1 MRRSRDKGSSSRAM
15 RRSTS
20 GMQRI
25 LHSSK
30 YTGSFAG
37 YHSRRGSRMLS
48 ESKMGRFGHRKAIR
62 VLDEEGNDVTPRP
75 LYEPEPK
82 DPHAKPQRS
91 FFEDYYSRYDT
102 SKSSSCFYVPSSGTC
117 RWSSSLPSLS
127 ARVGSSA
134 MGYIK
139 LDTSQPLG
147 SVRQTGSQQTSEE
160 IALEEVLNVYLS
172 ETETITLLDLPTT
185 CMSDQAE
192 DAQAVKRS
200 NVLYIEL
207 CNNRLGNDKYV
218 ERAMQTFV
226 GASKNKKLQS
236 DKIVMHDQGTMA
248 TIWEIFDSF
257 QTEDSKAEKVP
268 AQSLPD
274 LNKDPKEIGSVSSIS
289 TIGTASTGSSLFAF
303 NMQAGDM
310 KDESELQLIFQSE
323 TFQRNL
329 LITERCLVANIFQAR
344 LASYRNLPEIQAP
357 SFETKP
363 ESEELNNEEEKEE
376 DEEEELDEVAEEV
389 QEVKVE
395 EQVKE
400 EEQKEEEEEVQ
411 AEEEEEEVVAP
422 SLELLWTFSCEL
434 TKGWNITCMAWNKQ
448 NLVRKTSRTLSSFV
462 ACVFFK
468 SLVSNPRPGGQI
480 RPTLSFYV
488 AHKDKFFS
496 PWKDLLAVG
505 YGDFK
510 PWRKGLICCW
520 SIKNLSWPERV
531 YHCHSG
537 ITALDFSSTTP
548 DKLAVGMHDGTVAIF
563 SVRNRERRTF
573 LASSIGCKKRHFHP
587 VWNITWAKQ
596 EMGLSDEDIIESVVS
611 VSEDGRVLKW
621 LLCSHGLEGIGMLEL
636 RRIQDGIKKAEG
648 NKTKREGLLV
658 STATA
663 GLCLDFQPT
672 DPTIYLA
679 GTSEGVV
686 QKCSVSNH
694 HHYLAL
700 YRKHLCPVNQVQW
713 SPFSPDV
720 FLSGSADWTVQ
731 LWKEDHLTPAMSF
744 TTIQSPVLSVRWSP
758 LWPSVFAS
766 IKSEQLE
773 IWDLNASM
781 LDPVIV
787 EPAAQGVQL
796 TSVLFAKGSDCILIA
811 DSSGNV
817 NFYKIKD
824 LSVGPGKTVPSLE
837 ELVHFPSTTS

>member
-1 MRRSRDKGSSSRAM
+1 MRRSRDKGSSSRPM
-15 RRSTS
+15 RSTS

-25 LHSSK
+25 LHSSR
-30 YTGSFAG
+30 YTGSLAG
-37 YHSRRGSRMLS
+37 HQSRRGSRMVS
-48 ESKMGRFGHRKAIR
+48 ESKMGRFAHRKAIR

-75 LYEPEPK
+75 LYEAEPK

-91 FFEDYYSRYDT
+91 FFDDYYSRFDT

-127 ARVGSSA
+127 PRVGSQSA

-139 LDTSQPLG
+139 LDTSQPLD

-160 IALEEVLNVYLS
+160 IAVEELLHVYLS
-172 ETETITLLDLPTT
+172 ETETITLLDLPTI
-185 CMSDQAE
+185 CMSNQAE
-192 DAQAVKRS
+192 DAEAVKRS

-248 TIWEIFDSF
+248 TIWDIFDSF
-257 QTEDSKAEKVP
+257 QTEDSKAERS
-268 AQSLPD
+268 AQSSPD
-274 LNKDPKEIGSVSSIS
+274 FNEDPKEIGSVSSIS
-289 TIGTASTGSSLFAF
+289 TIDTTSTGSSLFAF
-303 NMQAGDM
+303 NKQAGDM
-310 KDESELQLIFQSE
+310 MDESELQLIFQSE
-323 TFQRNL
+323 TFQSNL
-329 LITERCLVANIFQAR
+329 LIIERCVVANIFQAR
-344 LASYRNLPEIQAP
+344 LASYRNLPEIQEP

-376 DEEEELDEVAEEV
+376 DEEEELDEMTEEV

-400 EEQKEEEEEVQ
+400 EEQNEEEEEVQ

-434 TKGWNITCMAWNKQ
+434 TKGWNITSMAWNKQ
-448 NLVRKTSRTLSSFV
+448 NM
-462 ACVFFK
+462 
-468 SLVSNPRPGGQI
+468 
-480 RPTLSFYV
+480 
-488 AHKDKFFS
+488 
-496 PWKDLLAVG
+496 DLLAVG

-510 PWRKGLICCW
+510 PWSKGLICCW
-520 SIKNLSWPERV
+520 SIKNLTWPERV

-587 VWNITWAKQ
+587 VWNITWARQ
-596 EMGLSDEDIIESVVS
+596 EMGLSDEDTIESVVS
-611 VSEDGRVLKW
+611 VSEDGRILKW

-720 FLSGSADWTVQ
+720 FLSGSADWTIQ

-758 LWPSVFAS
+758 LWPPVFAS

-796 TSVLFAKGSDCILIA
+796 TSVLFAKASDCILVA
-811 DSSGNV
+811 DSRGNV

-837 ELVHFPSTTS
+837 RLVHFPSTTS

>member
-1 MRRSRDKGSSSRAM
+1 MRRSRDKGSSSRAV

-20 GMQRI
+20 GMQRM
-25 LHSSK
+25 LHSSR

-37 YHSRRGSRMLS
+37 HHSRRGSRMLS
-48 ESKMGRFGHRKAIR
+48 ESKMGRFAHRKAIR
-62 VLDEEGNDVTPRP
+62 VMDEEGNDVTPRP

-91 FFEDYYSRYDT
+91 FFEDYYSRFDT
-102 SKSSSCFYVPSSGTC
+102 SKSTSCFYVPSSGTC

-127 ARVGSSA
+127 ARVGSQSA

-139 LDTSQPLG
+139 LDTSQPLD
-147 SVRQTGSQQTSEE
+147 SVRQTGNQQISEE
-160 IALEEVLNVYLS
+160 IAVEEVLNVYLS

-268 AQSLPD
+268 AQSSPD

-310 KDESELQLIFQSE
+310 NDESELQLIFQSE

-344 LASYRNLPEIQAP
+344 LASYRNLPEIQEP

-363 ESEELNNEEEKEE
+363 ESEELNNEEETEE
-376 DEEEELDEVAEEV
+376 DEEEELDEMAEEV
-389 QEVKVE
+389 QEVEVE

-434 TKGWNITCMAWNKQ
+434 TKGWNITSMAWNKQ
-448 NLVRKTSRTLSSFV
+448 NL
-462 ACVFFK
+462 
-468 SLVSNPRPGGQI
+468 
-480 RPTLSFYV
+480 
-488 AHKDKFFS
+488 
-496 PWKDLLAVG
+496 DLLAVG

-548 DKLAVGMHDGTVAIF
+548 DKLAAGMHDGTVAIF

-596 EMGLSDEDIIESVVS
+596 EMGLSDEDTIESVVS

-621 LLCSHGLEGIGMLEL
+621 LLCSHGLEGVGMLEL

-720 FLSGSADWTVQ
+720 FLSGSADWTIQ

-796 TSVLFAKGSDCILIA
+796 TSMLFAKASDCIVVA

-824 LSVGPGKTVPSLE
+824 LSVSPGKTVPSLE
-837 ELVHFPSTTS
+837 ELVHFPTTTS